1 MTIKIDRSHV
11 CKLMIA
17 CSSVYNSLMKE
28 ALDPDTNPDRK
39 EKAYDSAGMWERI
52 HDELKEQ
59 LDAFDKKEAER
70 RAKK

>member
-17 CSSVYNSLMKE
+17 CSTLYNGLISE
-28 ALDPDTNPDRK
+28 ALDPDTSIVRK
-39 EKAYDSAGMWERI
+39 EKAYASAGMWERI

-59 LDAFDKKEAER
+59 LDAFDKKKADR
-70 RAKK
+70 MAKK

>member
-17 CSSVYNSLMKE
+17 CSSLYNSLIKE
-28 ALDPDTNPDRK
+28 SLDPDTNPDRK
-39 EKAYDSAGMWERI
+39 ERAYASAEMWERI

-70 RAKK
+70 REKK

>member
-17 CSSVYNSLMKE
+17 CSMIYNGLIRE
-28 ALDPDTNPDRK
+28 AIDPDTSIERK
-39 EKAYDSAGMWERI
+39 EKAYASAEMWERV
-52 HDELKEQ
+52 HDELKVQ

-70 RAKK
+70 IAKK